1 MKRLIVILAL
11 VFAATPLAFAQN
23 SDFPGVQ
30 RAMTPEQL
38 AATGVNKLTPAERE
52 KLDQFIRSY
61 VGVSNKRAAEVASA
75 AAVDRAVKENKVRP
89 PEVTES
95 RMVRDY
101 KGYDSRTIFTL
112 ENGQKWKAADGGE
125 EPHQTVPRPAVVILR
140 DTFGYKMYIEGAS
153 MIRVVR
159 VN

>member
-1 MKRLIVILAL
+1 MKRLIIILAC
-11 VFAATPLAFAQN
+11 ACATVSVAFAQN

-30 RAMTPEQL
+30 KAMTPEQL

-61 VGVSNKRAAEVASA
+61 VGVSNKKAADA
-75 AAVDRAVKENKVRP
+75 AAAVAVDRAVKQNKVRP

-95 RMVRDY
+95 RMVHDY
-101 KGYDSRTIFTL
+101 KGYNSRTVFTL
-112 ENGQKWKAADGGE
+112 ENGQKWKPADGGE
-125 EPHQTVPRPAVVILR
+125 EFSQLVSRPAVVILR
-140 DTFGYKMYIEGAS
+140 DTFGYKMYIEGAK
-153 MIRVVR
+153 MIRVIR

>member
-1 MKRLIVILAL
+1 MKPLIAIFALLLATTG
-11 VFAATPLAFAQN
+11 FAFGQN

-30 RAMTPEQL
+30 KTMTPEQM

-52 KLDQFIRSY
+52 KLDQFIRGY
-61 VGVSNKRAAEVASA
+61 VGVSNKRAADA
-75 AAVDRAVKENKVRP
+75 AAATAVERAVRDNKVRP

-95 RMVRDY
+95 RMAHDY
-101 KGYDSRTIFTL
+101 KGYSSRTVFTL

-125 EPHQTVPRPAVVILR
+125 EPHATVPRPGVVILK
-140 DTFGYKMYIEGAS
+140 DSFGYKMYIEGAS

>member
-1 MKRLIVILAL
+1 MKRLLLVLTLTLAGSS
-11 VFAATPLAFAQN
+11 VAFAQN

-30 RAMTPEQL
+30 KAMTPEQM
-38 AATGVNKLTPAERE
+38 AATGMNKLTAAERQQ
-52 KLDQFIRSY
+52 LDEFIRNY

-89 PEVTES
+89 PEVIES
-95 RMVRDY
+95 RMVHDY
-101 KGYDSRTIFTL
+101 KGYNSRTIFTL
-112 ENGQKWKAADGGE
+112 ENGQKYKPASGDDV
-125 EPHQTVPRPAVVILR
+125 PHQTVPRPGVVILR
-140 DTFGYKMYIEGAS
+140 DMFGYKMYIEGAS